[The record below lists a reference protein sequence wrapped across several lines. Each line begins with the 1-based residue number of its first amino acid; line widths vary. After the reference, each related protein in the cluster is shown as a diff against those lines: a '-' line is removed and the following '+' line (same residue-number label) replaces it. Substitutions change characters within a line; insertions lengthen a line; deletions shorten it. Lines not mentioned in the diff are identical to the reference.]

1 MRLPET
7 DHVPAS
13 TVRFWAM
20 LDTGV
25 LSLALPFTAPLFI
38 SGLYWLNGLM
48 GGLADAPMF
57 DPLAL
62 FFVNLSGV
70 LVLVW
75 VAARLLHPVGVLA
88 LVDTVGRL
96 LVSALIAYYIVAE
109 GAIPALWLFVGT
121 EMAGAIGQGRAV
133 LRRPA

>member
-1 MRLPET
+1 MRLPAT
-7 DHVPAS
+7 DHVPAA
-13 TVRFWAM
+13 TVRFWAL

-38 SGLYWLNGLM
+38 GGLYGLNGLL
-48 GGLADAPMF
+48 GGVSTAPAF

-88 LVDTVGRL
+88 LVDAVGRL
-96 LVSALIAYYIVAE
+96 LVSVLIAWYIVAE

-121 EMAGAIGQGRAV
+121 ELAGAIAQGRAV

>member
-1 MRLPET
+1 MRLPAT
-7 DHVPAS
+7 DHVPAA
-13 TVRFWAM
+13 TVRFWAL

-25 LSLALPFTAPLFI
+25 LSLALPFTAPLFLG
-38 SGLYWLNGLM
+38 GLYWLNGLL
-48 GGLADAPMF
+48 GGVSSAPPL

-75 VAARLLHPVGVLA
+75 VAARLLQPIGLLA
-88 LVDTVGRL
+88 LIDAVGRV
-96 LVSALIAYYIVAE
+96 LVSLLIAYYIVIE

-121 EMAGAIGQGRAV
+121 EMAGAIAQGRAV